1 MTSKIN
7 AKRKSH
13 FGSVAFLS
21 MLIDTGISIF
31 ILSQTEYSTAY
42 PGLLFSMLFFGG
54 LTVLLFSNYGMHPQL
69 SSLVLLLAVAPELVN
84 IFVVNSSSYP
94 AIVLTAISIV
104 LAFEANFPK
113 WLRSALILLGISVL
127 QLTKLDELGT
137 YFIDLTENVLSALSI
152 LALTFYLVYRYFSLA
167 STSAQSNVV
176 ISPAYVIEALKNG
189 INPDFKYK
197 FQPVQGEFLTSES
210 FAPVQRAMPFL
221 SRHSAPGTLE
231 TIPIMRMYLLNNF
244 PVIETSNI
252 VLEVTEEELVYAN
265 ISLGEDGYE
274 LVRYEDRRQGFVV
287 VPTEH
292 AHSWKKQHTEPV
304 DGTTQDAL
312 NSPASSVAP
321 SERLIGEVVEQP
333 QEVLEEPHTTLL
345 EATESEAAPEL
356 FSFELETND
365 IEPSTEKYI
374 STPELEKDKASEIS
388 PMEDFR
394 SKRRFDPKA
403 GRDLKRL
410 RNITKEEGTTDFQ
423 WNVPSK

>member
-1 MTSKIN
+1 MFRSTDPAPTVFHRVFQQIDLC
-7 AKRKSH
+7 
-13 FGSVAFLS
+13 LS
-21 MLIDTGISIF
+21 RRI
-31 ILSQTEYSTAY
+31 
-42 PGLLFSMLFFGG
+42 
-54 LTVLLFSNYGMHPQL
+54 
-69 SSLVLLLAVAPELVN
+69 
-84 IFVVNSSSYP
+84 
-94 AIVLTAISIV
+94 
-104 LAFEANFPK
+104 
-113 WLRSALILLGISVL
+113 
-127 QLTKLDELGT
+127 KLDELGT

-152 LALTFYLVYRYFSLA
+152 LALTFYLVYRYFWLA
-167 STSAQSNVV
+167 STRAQSNVV
-176 ISPAYVIEALKNG
+176 ISPAYVIEALKDG

-210 FAPVQRAMPFL
+210 FAPVQRAMTFL

-287 VPTEH
+287 VPAEH
-292 AHSWKKQHTEPV
+292 AHSWKKQHAAPIE
-304 DGTTQDAL
+304 GASQDAL

-321 SERLIGEVVEQP
+321 SERMIGEVVEQP
-333 QEVLEEPHTTLL
+333 QEAQEQPQSTLL

-356 FSFELETND
+356 FSFELETSG
-365 IEPSTEKYI
+365 IESTKENGTA
-374 STPELEKDKASEIS
+374 TPEPKAEKASNVA
-388 PMEDFR
+388 PMEEFR

>member
-54 LTVLLFSNYGMHPQL
+54 LSVLLFSNYGMHPQL

-167 STSAQSNVV
+167 STRAQSNVV
-176 ISPAYVIEALKNG
+176 ISPAYVIEALKDG

-287 VPTEH
+287 VPAEH
-292 AHSWKKQHTEPV
+292 AHSWKKQHAAPIE
-304 DGTTQDAL
+304 G
-312 NSPASSVAP
+312 ASSVAP
-321 SERLIGEVVEQP
+321 SERMIGEVVEQP
-333 QEVLEEPHTTLL
+333 QPTLL
-345 EATESEAAPEL
+345 EATEAEAAPEL
-356 FSFELETND
+356 FTFELETNG
-365 IEPSTEKYI
+365 IEPTTENGTA
-374 STPELEKDKASEIS
+374 TPEPKAEKASDVA
-388 PMEDFR
+388 PMEEFR

>member
-54 LTVLLFSNYGMHPQL
+54 LSVLLFSNYGMHPQL

-167 STSAQSNVV
+167 STRAQSNVV
-176 ISPAYVIEALKNG
+176 ISPAYVIEALKDG

-287 VPTEH
+287 VPAEH
-292 AHSWKKQHTEPV
+292 AHSWKKQHAAPIE
-304 DGTTQDAL
+304 GASQDAL

-321 SERLIGEVVEQP
+321 SERIIGEVVEQP
-333 QEVLEEPHTTLL
+333 QEAQEQPQSTLL

-356 FSFELETND
+356 FSFELETSG
-365 IEPSTEKYI
+365 IESTKENGTP
-374 STPELEKDKASEIS
+374 TPEPKAEKASDVA
-388 PMEDFR
+388 PMEEFR

>member
-54 LTVLLFSNYGMHPQL
+54 LSVLLFSNYGMHPQL

-113 WLRSALILLGISVL
+113 WLRSALILIGISVL

-167 STSAQSNVV
+167 STRAQSNVV
-176 ISPAYVIEALKNG
+176 ISPTYVVEALKDG
-189 INPDFKYK
+189 VNPDFKYK

-287 VPTEH
+287 VPAEH
-292 AHSWKKQHTEPV
+292 AHSWKKQHAAPIA
-304 DGTTQDAL
+304 GATQDAL

-321 SERLIGEVVEQP
+321 SERIIGEVVEQP
-333 QEVLEEPHTTLL
+333 QPTLL
-345 EATESEAAPEL
+345 EAIEAEAAAEL
-356 FSFELETND
+356 FSFELETSG
-365 IEPSTEKYI
+365 IESTTENGTA
-374 STPELEKDKASEIS
+374 TPEPKAEKASDVT
-388 PMEDFR
+388 PMEEFR

-410 RNITKEEGTTDFQ
+410 RNITKEEGTVDFQ

>member
-54 LTVLLFSNYGMHPQL
+54 LSVLLFSNYGMHPQL

-167 STSAQSNVV
+167 STRAQSNVV
-176 ISPAYVIEALKNG
+176 ISPAYVIEALKDG

-287 VPTEH
+287 VPAEH
-292 AHSWKKQHTEPV
+292 AHSWKKQHAAPIE
-304 DGTTQDAL
+304 GASQDAL

-321 SERLIGEVVEQP
+321 SERMIGEVVEQP
-333 QEVLEEPHTTLL
+333 QEAQEQPQSTLL

-356 FSFELETND
+356 FTFELETSG
-365 IEPSTEKYI
+365 IESTKENGTA
-374 STPELEKDKASEIS
+374 TPEPKAEKASNVA
-388 PMEDFR
+388 PMEEFR

>member
-54 LTVLLFSNYGMHPQL
+54 LSVLLFSNYGMHPQL

-113 WLRSALILLGISVL
+113 WLRSALILIGISVL

-152 LALTFYLVYRYFSLA
+152 LALTFYLVYRYFWLA
-167 STSAQSNVV
+167 STRAQSNVV
-176 ISPAYVIEALKNG
+176 ISPAYVIEALKDG

-287 VPTEH
+287 VPAEH
-292 AHSWKKQHTEPV
+292 AHSWKKQHAAPIE
-304 DGTTQDAL
+304 GASQDAL

-321 SERLIGEVVEQP
+321 SERMIGEVVEQP
-333 QEVLEEPHTTLL
+333 QEAQEQPQSTLL

-356 FSFELETND
+356 FSFELETSG
-365 IEPSTEKYI
+365 IESTKENGTA
-374 STPELEKDKASEIS
+374 TPEPKAEKASNVA
-388 PMEDFR
+388 PMEEFR

>member
-1 MTSKIN
+1 
-7 AKRKSH
+7 
-13 FGSVAFLS
+13 
-21 MLIDTGISIF
+21 
-31 ILSQTEYSTAY
+31 
-42 PGLLFSMLFFGG
+42 
-54 LTVLLFSNYGMHPQL
+54 MHPQL

-152 LALTFYLVYRYFSLA
+152 LALTFYLVYRYFSMA
-167 STSAQSNVV
+167 SIRAQSNVV
-176 ISPAYVIEALKNG
+176 ISPAYVIEALKDG

-197 FQPVQGEFLTSES
+197 FQPVQGEFLTSVS
-210 FAPVQRAMPFL
+210 FTPVQKAMPFL
-221 SRHSAPGTLE
+221 SKHSAPGTLE

-265 ISLGEDGYE
+265 IGLGEDGYE

-287 VPTEH
+287 VPAEH
-292 AHSWKKQHTEPV
+292 AHSWKKQHAAPIK
-304 DGTTQDAL
+304 GTTQDAL

-321 SERLIGEVVEQP
+321 SERMISEVVEQP
-333 QEVLEEPHTTLL
+333 QNTHL
-345 EATESEAAPEL
+345 EATEAEAAPEL
-356 FSFELETND
+356 FSFELETNG
-365 IEPSTEKYI
+365 IESTTENSTATPDPKAEKG
-374 STPELEKDKASEIS
+374 SDVA
-388 PMEDFR
+388 PMEEFR

-403 GRDLKRL
+403 GRDLNRL
-410 RNITKEEGTTDFQ
+410 RNITKEEGTVDFQ